1 MESYAIMTEVEENTY
16 TMKEACMSLRTKV
29 YVSKSTNP
37 WFNLSFEEYLVN
49 CVDPDEVILY
59 LWQNQ
64 HTVVI
69 GKHQNPWREVRV
81 SELEADGGK
90 VARRLSGGGA
100 VYHDLGNL
108 NFTFVMHKK
117 HENLH
122 KQLEVILEGVKKLG
136 IEAEF
141 SGRNDILA
149 EGRKFSGNAF
159 YYGKENYYHHGT
171 LLIDVDMPNLGKY
184 LSVSMKKLNAKGVES
199 VKSRVINLK
208 ELNPEMTIENTIQA
222 VSEAFSAVYTQ
233 PQDTFYISEDDAP
246 EDAKDRYHHY
256 ASWDWL
262 FGKTPDFDVA
272 FEEKF
277 TWGELVISFKLKGGI
292 IEESAV
298 YSDAMSTD
306 LVDAVGTLFNGMK
319 LDKTLL
325 KATVKDLKVSNDH
338 QPMLDEIYNWID
350 TWTL

>member
-1 MESYAIMTEVEENTY
+1 
-16 TMKEACMSLRTKV
+16 MSIKTKLFI
-29 YVSKSTNP
+29 SKSTNP
-37 WFNLSFEEYLVN
+37 WFNLAYEEQLVGE
-49 CVDPDEVILY
+49 VAEDEIYLY

-69 GKHQNPWREVRV
+69 GKHQNPWREVLV

-100 VYHDLGNL
+100 VYHDLGNV

-117 HENLH
+117 HEDLH
-122 KQLEVILEGVKKLG
+122 RQLKVIVDGVKALG
-136 IEAEF
+136 IDAEF

-159 YYGKENYYHHGT
+159 YHGKTNYYHHGT
-171 LLIDVDMPNLGKY
+171 ILVDVDMTKLGRY
-184 LSVSMKKLNAKGVES
+184 LNVSMKKLNAKGVES

-208 ELNPEMTIENTIQA
+208 ELNPQLTIGSVMMA
-222 VSEAFSAVYTQ
+222 VGEAFESEYGKAEELFT
-233 PQDTFYISEDDAP
+233 ISEDNAP
-246 EDAKDRYHHY
+246 EGALARYNHY

-262 FGKTPDFDVA
+262 YGKTPNFDVT

-277 TWGELVISFKLKGGI
+277 TWGELVLSFKLKGAV
-292 IEESAV
+292 IEDSGV

-306 LVDAVGTLFNGMK
+306 LVDVIKDVFTGKKFDRTELSDA
-319 LDKTLL
+319 L
-325 KATVKDLKVSNDH
+325 KIASVDDNMREPIL
-338 QPMLDEIYNWID
+338 EIANWIE
-350 TWTL
+350 TLAI

>member
-1 MESYAIMTEVEENTY
+1 
-16 TMKEACMSLRTKV
+16 MSIRTKI
-29 YVSKSTNP
+29 YISNSTNP

-49 CVDPDEVILY
+49 QVKSDEVIFY

-69 GKHQNPWREVRV
+69 GKHQNPWREVLV
-81 SELEADGGK
+81 SELEADQGK

-108 NFTFVMHKK
+108 NFTFVMNKK
-117 HENLH
+117 NEDLH
-122 KQLEVILEGVKKLG
+122 KQLKVILEGVKKLG
-136 IEAEF
+136 IDAEF

-159 YYGKENYYHHGT
+159 YYGRENYYHHGT
-171 LLIDVDMPNLGKY
+171 ILVDVDMQNLGKY
-184 LSVSMKKLNAKGVES
+184 LNVSMKKLNAKGVES

-208 ELNPEMTIENTIQA
+208 ELNPDMTIQGTIDA
-222 VSEAFSAVYTQ
+222 VSEAFAEVYEKPTEIIHV
-233 PQDTFYISEDDAP
+233 TENDAP
-246 EDAKDRYHHY
+246 ADAKERYHHY
-256 ASWDWL
+256 ASWEWL
-262 FGKTPDFDVA
+262 FGKTPEFDVA

-277 TWGELVISFKLKGGI
+277 SWGELIVNLKLKGAI

-306 LVDAVGTLFNGMK
+306 LVDALKTVFNGVRFEK
-319 LDKTLL
+319 KALKDTL
-325 KATVKDLKVSNDH
+325 KAVNVQETH
-338 QPMLDEIYNWID
+338 QPMLDEIHAWID